1 MAESVD
7 ALVSNTS
14 GATRAGSTPALG
26 TLFLKDNDLSAMLNE
41 LSFFLF
47 VAPYN
52 VPYGRQFIKTNTY
65 LCNAL
70 RQTTYSLPAVLNSY
84 HKHIHLYYKYA

>member
-1 MAESVD
+1 M
-7 ALVSNTS
+7 NY
-14 GATRAGSTPALG
+14 P
-26 TLFLKDNDLSAMLNE
+26 
-41 LSFFLF
+41 FFLF
-47 VAPYN
+47 VAPHN
-52 VPYGRQFIKTNTY
+52 VVYGRQFIKTNTY

>member
-26 TLFLKDNDLSAMLNE
+26 TLLLKDNDLSAKLNE

-52 VPYGRQFIKTNTY
+52 VLYGRQFIKTNTY

-70 RQTTYSLPAVLNSY
+70 RQTAYSLPAVLNSY